1 MIYAPPGGIFS
12 DPDGDSLKYTSASL
26 SDDSDIP
33 SWLTFFSGIENFAM
47 FMANPVPDE
56 AESMDLKVTGED
68 AASNTFSFEVNF
80 VVNKK
85 IQLDSQVIPDDVIA
99 FKSEELNFPFDMT
112 TLIND
117 PESQALIYVLTSGPT
132 WLSITSV
139 DNTVTFS
146 GTPGIADMGRHAFEI
161 SVSDGVTPSVVIS
174 GFVNV
179 IECHSTCATCSG
191 EASN

>member
-1 MIYAPPGGIFS
+1 MMIYAPPGGIFS
-12 DPDGDSLKYTSASL
+12 DPDGDGLKYTSSSL
-26 SDDSDIP
+26 SDGSDIP

-56 AESMDLKVTGED
+56 AESMELKVFGED
-68 AASNTFSFEVNF
+68 AALNTFSFTVNF

-85 IQLDSQVIPDDVIA
+85 IQLDSQTIPDDVIA
-99 FKSEELNFPFDMT
+99 FRSEELSFPFDMT

-139 DNTVTFS
+139 ANTITFG
-146 GTPGIADMGRHAFEI
+146 GTPGIADMGRHAF
-161 SVSDGVTPSVVIS
+161 
-174 GFVNV
+174 
-179 IECHSTCATCSG
+179 
-191 EASN
+191 